1 MYSENLLQIL
11 KIHYEFFSVR
21 NVLNQQFWISNF
33 IHESDMKNMIAK
45 LSTNQ
50 SKWAQY
56 HLKGGPDTLR
66 AADIQSLAERLVK
79 EKE

>member
-1 MYSENLLQIL
+1 
-11 KIHYEFFSVR
+11 
-21 NVLNQQFWISNF
+21 
-33 IHESDMKNMIAK
+33 MKNMIAK